1 MVDVVTEIERRDK
14 ILVSNINGLDGNLG
28 IKREDR
34 EKWRLQLQDQKQNSK
49 ERVLSVTPRTLQ
61 GPNLGQN
68 QKK

>member
-1 MVDVVTEIERRDK
+1 MVDVVTEIDRRDK

-34 EKWRLQLQDQKQNSK
+34 EKWGLQLQDQKQNSK
-49 ERVLSVTPRTLQ
+49 ERVLSITPRTLQ
-61 GPNLGQN
+61 GPNLDQN